1 MKYNADVYTEI
12 ISDWMCKFSPRKFCN
27 KNTVYYRL
35 TVDACDKKVVSM
47 LLYREHI
54 KCCWYKSEWG
64 RSSDYRNRFLSSN
77 GAPYRCRYCHKKL
90 NESQVQVDHIVPVS
104 RVKSSADARNL
115 LYIRGI
121 HDVNDIRNLAPSCQ
135 RCNQR
140 KASNLGLWF
149 LRGVLGK
156 YKLYWI
162 CLRIM
167 ETGIATFLLYT
178 MCKYYLL

>member
-1 MKYNADVYTEI
+1 
-12 ISDWMCKFSPRKFCN
+12 MCKFSPRKFCN

-104 RVKSSADARNL
+104 
-115 LYIRGI
+115 
-121 HDVNDIRNLAPSCQ
+121 SCQ

-149 LRGVLGK
+149 IRGVLGK

-167 ETGIATFLLYT
+167 ETGIATFLIYT